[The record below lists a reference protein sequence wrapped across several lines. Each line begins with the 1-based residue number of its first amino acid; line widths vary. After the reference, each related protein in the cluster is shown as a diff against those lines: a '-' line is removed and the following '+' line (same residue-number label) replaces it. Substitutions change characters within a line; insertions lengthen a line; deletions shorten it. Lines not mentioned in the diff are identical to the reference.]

1 MEKKSAVPSWVKQME
16 EAKQNVKIDWV
27 PGSIAGETARFFTR
41 LGCGIAKPAPLTLS
55 SVRSVTPVAP
65 IRTEIEKTPTRIVV
79 MNSTPVVPVVR
90 TLSLRNNNNSL
101 GNTEFYQD
109 NTQHKNTKRSKRKSK
124 VNTRRRR

>member
-1 MEKKSAVPSWVKQME
+1 MEKESAVPSWVKQME
-16 EAKQNVKIDWV
+16 EAKQNVKINWV

-55 SVRSVTPVAP
+55 SARSVTPVAP
-65 IRTEIEKTPTRIVV
+65 VRTEVEKTPTRLVV
-79 MNSTPVVPVVR
+79 MNSAPVGK

-101 GNTEFYQD
+101 GNTEFYQN
-109 NTQHKNTKRSKRKSK
+109 NTEQKNTKRSKRKSK